1 MDIFYYKLFFQFMEA
16 FAFILPALPS
26 SIWTRLSILLIY
38 LTAHYYKLQ
47 YKYVQFKNKY
57 ITPRNSI
64 EVLKTHEIDEST
76 DESRERSSWDSRTSP
91 SQIDSSLHDVPSVA

>member
-26 SIWTRLSILLIY
+26 SIWARLSILLIY

-64 EVLKTHEIDEST
+64 EVLKTQ
-76 DESRERSSWDSRTSP
+76 ESRERSSWDSRTSP

>member
-1 MDIFYYKLFFQFMEA
+1 MDIYYYKLFFQFMEA

-38 LTAHYYKLQ
+38 LIAHICKLQ

-57 ITPRNSI
+57 ITPRISI
-64 EVLKTHEIDEST
+64 EVIKTKKVDDIETIITPIQD
-76 DESRERSSWDSRTSP
+76 
-91 SQIDSSLHDVPSVA
+91 